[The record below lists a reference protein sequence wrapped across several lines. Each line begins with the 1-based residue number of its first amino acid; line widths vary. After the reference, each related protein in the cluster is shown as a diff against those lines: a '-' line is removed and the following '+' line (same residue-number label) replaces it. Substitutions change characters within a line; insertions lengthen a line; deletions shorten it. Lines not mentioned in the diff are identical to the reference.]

1 MFRRL
6 IKAAQDRLLKSKNDK
21 GKDPQAPA
29 PPPPQVEIKPPPHR
43 PAPTTH
49 KTTASDKQTRP
60 PQQKGPPREQG
71 EYRRRH
77 RRKRPSSNNRTT
89 DAPSPPTEKTATA
102 KKTYWN
108 PSEFKVAPAD
118 GKTRF
123 HDLNLPEEIMHG
135 IFDAGFEY
143 CTPIQ
148 AAILPKTLAGTDA
161 SGKAQ
166 TGTGKT
172 AAFLI
177 TILTHLKRNPPTEE
191 RHRGVPRALIMAP
204 TRELALQITKEAN
217 LLGKYCGFRIVTVFG
232 GLGYGQQRQMLAQN
246 IVDIVVATPGRLLDF
261 KDQGIVH
268 LGKVEILVI
277 DEADE
282 MLNMGFIPD
291 IRKIVNSTPPRAKRQ
306 TMFFGATI
314 TTEVTHLAS
323 QWTRDPVTVEIDP
336 EQVAVDS
343 VDQVLYLVTSRERFT
358 VLYNMIAQQNLKR
371 VLVFCNRR
379 DEARRLSD
387 RLKSHGM
394 NSALLSGDV
403 AQTRRISTLEG
414 FRDGRI
420 RVMVSTDVAGRGI
433 HIEDISHVFNYDLP
447 LDTEDYVHRIGRTG
461 RAGSLGTSV
470 SFATEH
476 ESYMIP
482 KIEEFLGKKLHC
494 VYPDNA
500 LLKPVPSASVIA
512 HPTQNALSDTTRDQS
527 SPPRKPRRRRPRKK
541 PGTAGGAKG
550 SQPPADAPKT

>member
-1 MFRRL
+1 MFRKF
-6 IKAAQDRLLKSKNDK
+6 IKAAQDRFLKSKDDK
-21 GKDPQAPA
+21 REAKAPT
-29 PPPPQVEIKPPPHR
+29 PPPPQAEIKPPPHR
-43 PAPTTH
+43 PSPPTP
-49 KTTASDKQTRP
+49 KKSASDKQAQ
-60 PQQKGPPREQG
+60 PQQQTGLPSSKQG
-71 EYRRRH
+71 EYRRRR
-77 RRKRPSSNNRTT
+77 RRKRPSSSNKST
-89 DAPSPPTEKTATA
+89 PSPSPAEKTATV
-102 KKTYWN
+102 KKTSWN
-108 PSEFKVAPAD
+108 PSSFKVAPAD
-118 GKTRF
+118 GKGRF

-135 IFDAGFEY
+135 ICDAGFEY

-177 TILTHLKRNPPTEE
+177 TILTRLKLNPPAEE

-217 LLGKYCGFRIVTVFG
+217 LLGKHCGFKIVTVFG
-232 GLGYGQQRQMLAQN
+232 GLGYGQQRQTLAQN
-246 IVDIVVATPGRLLDF
+246 VIDIVVATPGRLLDF
-261 KDQGIVH
+261 KDQGVVH

-291 IRKIVNSTPPRAKRQ
+291 IRKIVNSTPPRTQRQ
-306 TMFFGATI
+306 TMFFGATL
-314 TTEVTHLAS
+314 TPEVTHLAS

-358 VLYNMIAQQNLKR
+358 VLYNMIAQQNLQR

-447 LDTEDYVHRIGRTG
+447 LDAEDYVHRIGRTG

-494 VYPDNA
+494 VYPNDA
-500 LLKPVPSASVIA
+500 LLKPVPSASAIA
-512 HPTQNALSDTTRDQS
+512 SSTQNAPSDTTRDQPY
-527 SPPRKPRRRRPRKK
+527 PPRKPRRRRPRKK

-550 SQPPADAPKT
+550 SQPSADAPKA